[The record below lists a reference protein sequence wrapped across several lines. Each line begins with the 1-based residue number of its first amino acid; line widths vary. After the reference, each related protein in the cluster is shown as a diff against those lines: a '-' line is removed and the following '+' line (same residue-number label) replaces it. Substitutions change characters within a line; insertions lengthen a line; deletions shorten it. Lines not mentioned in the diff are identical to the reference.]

1 MAPLVRR
8 RRTDALRWRVLV
20 SAVLLAAAAV
30 APSPPLFPPLVG
42 ARPALTKTTP
52 GELTITT
59 VGAPTGNDEGR
70 SVAVDAYG
78 NVYVLAVTG
87 SRYGSADMTG
97 LDGPDMDVLLVKL
110 SSSGRLLWRRRTG
123 SPADD
128 RPVGMVL
135 TGGRLVVVGQTYG
148 DVTGGG
154 EGAAA
159 AAGGGG
165 LGAAG
170 PSTASSFVLC
180 YDADS
185 AQRVWARQWVP
196 PTTGG
201 HHSWNAVTAG
211 SGGEVWV
218 VGHSS
223 AGLYSSA
230 ADTAVAATAA
240 ASAPPSPVAVVVA
253 RLDGATGATL
263 QAGSVVHPAGADASA
278 VGVALTPDGVI
289 VAAQT
294 RSAVMRP
301 ADRPAVAVEDL
312 LLVRIAL
319 DERLPSGGGG
329 GGSSD
334 GSGEYPPALR
344 SSGVRVVATAS
355 RYFVRGLAAGPPG
368 SGLVYVVG
376 SEHRSEATA
385 HDVSVRSYTTGRL
398 EDGPL
403 TLVHDTAARG
413 GGRPGQDGGDETAT
427 SVAVLPGGR
436 LVVGGAVKAV
446 RSPAGGVAVVTPSVW
461 VVDPDTGGLIRFT
474 TAAAAAGA
482 SGWAELTAVAV
493 DADGDV
499 VVAGYAI
506 AGRETDVLAGLL
518 GLPAAVKAP
527 TAAGGGR
534 LPVGSGG
541 AGGSGNGAGESA
553 AGSLFVSGT
562 DGLGAG
568 GGRDDSDGLFEGGS
582 GGSTPATARAYR
594 VAVWAAVGAAGLL
607 GVAILASC
615 ALKLRRDLMYASSQ
629 GGLAKLPGGAGLLS
643 PKSARSGG
651 RHTYRELYDRVDVD

>member
-1 MAPLVRR
+1 MAAALVRQ
-8 RRTDALRWRVLV
+8 RRTPPPRWRAVV
-20 SAVLLAAAAV
+20 AAVLLAAATV
-30 APSPPLFPPLVG
+30 APPVVPPFPPL
-42 ARPALTKTTP
+42 AAASPTLTKATP
-52 GELTITT
+52 GELTVTS

-78 NVYVLAVTG
+78 NVYVLAVTA
-87 SRYGSADMTG
+87 SRYGSADVAG
-97 LDGPDMDVLLVKL
+97 LDGPDTDVLLVKL

-159 AAGGGG
+159 AA
-165 LGAAG
+165 A
-170 PSTASSFVLC
+170 SRTTASSFVLC

-185 AQRVWARQWVP
+185 SRRVWARQWVS

-218 VGHSS
+218 AGHSG
-223 AGLYSSA
+223 AGLYASP
-230 ADTAVAATAA
+230 ADTAAAAA
-240 ASAPPSPVAVVVA
+240 ASGGGGTTRAPTVAVVVA
-253 RLDGATGATL
+253 RLDSATGATL
-263 QAGSVVHPAGADASA
+263 QAGSVAHPGGADASA
-278 VGVALTPDGVI
+278 VGVAVTPDGVV

-294 RSAVMRP
+294 RSAVGG
-301 ADRPAVAVEDL
+301 AAGGPAVPVEDL
-312 LLVRIAL
+312 LLVRLAL
-319 DERLPSGGGG
+319 DDRLSSSAGSGGG
-329 GGSSD
+329 D
-334 GSGEYPPALR
+334 YPPALR

-355 RYFVRGLAAGPPG
+355 RHYVRGLVPGPPD

-376 SEHRSEATA
+376 SEHRSEVTA
-385 HDVSVRSYTTGRL
+385 HDVSVRSYTTAGL

-403 TLVHDTAARG
+403 TLVHDTAAG
-413 GGRPGQDGGDETAT
+413 GGRAGRDGGDETAT

-446 RSPAGGVAVVTPSVW
+446 GGPTGGTAVVTPAVW
-461 VVDPDTGGLIRFT
+461 VVDPDTGGLVRFT

-482 SGWAELTAVAV
+482 SGWAEVTAVAI
-493 DADGDV
+493 DGDGDV
-499 VVAGYAI
+499 IVAGYVN

-534 LPVGSGG
+534 LPGATGGGSGG
-541 AGGSGNGAGESA
+541 GGGGAGAPA

-562 DGLGAG
+562 DGLGSGDRDDLSAG
-568 GGRDDSDGLFEGGS
+568 GGGTS
-582 GGSTPATARAYR
+582 PATARAYR

-607 GVAILASC
+607 GVAALASC
-615 ALKLRRDLMYASSQ
+615 VIKVRRDRVYAPAP
-629 GGLAKLPGGAGLLS
+629 GGLAKMPGGAGMLS
-643 PKSARSGG
+643 PKGG
-651 RHTYRELYDRVDVD
+651 RPGGRRAYRELYDRVDVD